1 VIYIYLR
8 QTVEDYARWKEGF
21 DNHIVA
27 RQAGGATDEAYV
39 MRNVDNPN
47 DITVVLGWCDLEKAR
62 AFSQSVGFARG
73 SFFGGNWL
81 SGPIPTITVSISRA
95 AVDQHLSVATQP
107 SFLIVSPSNKLKQ
120 NLGPDWTP

>member
-1 VIYIYLR
+1 MIYIYLR

-62 AFSQSVGFARG
+62 AFSQSV
-73 SFFGGNWL
+73 SL
-81 SGPIPTITVSISRA
+81 QA
-95 AVDQHLSVATQP
+95 ALQKAGVTDSPEVRFLEAT
-107 SFLIVSPSNKLKQ
+107 
-120 NLGPDWTP
+120 G